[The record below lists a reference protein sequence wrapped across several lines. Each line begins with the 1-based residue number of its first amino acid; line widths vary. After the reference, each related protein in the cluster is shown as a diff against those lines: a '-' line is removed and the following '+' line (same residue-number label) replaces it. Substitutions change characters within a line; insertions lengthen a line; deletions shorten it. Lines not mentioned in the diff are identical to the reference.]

1 MIKGLIRC
9 AILTSLVL
17 FFSSCGRRNTELY
30 EELEEV
36 IARKDSIDAVYER
49 ELDVLKL
56 MLREA
61 ESDSLR
67 WEVTEMLRQRY
78 RCFNIDSCL
87 FYTEQSVRFASD
99 SRQYA
104 MSQLSKAEIQRIHHN
119 YYNAGEILA
128 SIDTT
133 IFAPGSEDYE
143 NFYRRNLYLLSM
155 IRKHSLRDRDRFD
168 LLFNEYYPRYVS
180 VVSSET
186 DILQLQASVFRTK
199 SDLPKSFE
207 YSLKLYEHPDASL
220 HQKAWAADVIS
231 DYYAAE
237 QDLDQ
242 REKWCL
248 LASIADLQVPVREGG
263 ATWKLS
269 EVLLKRERYDD
280 ALRMIQL
287 SMDNILLCNYP
298 ARLMRIS
305 KDERVITNAVIEHE
319 NNLLRINILLLFLL
333 FSAVITLIVLF
344 VKRTRHARLLHLA
357 NQDKQRYLTHYMEMC
372 TEYMNQVDQTRSM
385 IRRAMRKEGQE
396 GAEALLRMPS
406 YVDKESKAFMKR
418 FDETFLNLFPDF
430 VEGVNK
436 LLDADHQL
444 TLREDGALSTE
455 LRILAAIRMGMTESG
470 KIARFLNCSPTTVY
484 TYRTKLKAAVTC
496 DKDAFEEEIMN
507 IQK

>member
-1 MIKGLIRC
+1 MIRIFIRV
-9 AILTSLVL
+9 AILALLALVS
-17 FFSSCGRRNTELY
+17 SSCGRRNAELY
-30 EELEEV
+30 EELKEV
-36 IARKDSIDAVYER
+36 IARKDSIDAGYER
-49 ELDVLKL
+49 VLSELKIRLS
-56 MLREA
+56 EA
-61 ESDSLR
+61 ESDSIR
-67 WEVTEMLRQRY
+67 WELTEMLRQKY

-87 FYTEQSVRFASD
+87 FYTEKSVRFASNP
-99 SRQYA
+99 RQAA

-119 YYNAGEILA
+119 YYDAGEILVA
-128 SIDTT
+128 IDTT
-133 IFAPGSEDYE
+133 IFVPESADYE
-143 NFYRRNLYLLSM
+143 NFYRRTLYLLSM
-155 IRKHSLRDRDRFD
+155 IRKHSLRDRECFD
-168 LLFNEYYPRYVS
+168 ALFNEYYPRYVS
-180 VVSSET
+180 TVSSEV
-186 DILQLQASVFRTK
+186 DLLQLNASISRT
-199 SDLPKSFE
+199 SGDIVTAYE
-207 YSLKLYEHPDASL
+207 NSLKLYEHPDATL
-220 HQKAWAADVIS
+220 HQQAWAADVIS
-231 DYYAAE
+231 DYYRAG
-237 QDLDQ
+237 QNLDQ
-242 REKWCL
+242 REKWCV

-269 EVLLKRERYDD
+269 EVLLKRGRYDD

-305 KDERVITNAVIEHE
+305 RDERVITNAVIKHE
-319 NNLLRINILLLFLL
+319 NNLLKINILLLVLL
-333 FSAVITLIVLF
+333 FCTVITLIVLF